1 MCDCTVTTFLLI
13 PLLQDMSPPALISRS
28 LSLPSCQED
37 IRRPS
42 LTYPT
47 RQPSQM
53 VCLDTPL
60 TPPMSPKLN
69 KDIRIEDQHDQTEP
83 ESSQLQVQEI
93 PQDAPQLMEVDT
105 DDVVPLHRPQ
115 RLLEDEK
122 VHLQRSGIKLSDFEV
137 RGTLGMQS
145 LLNLFTLLA
154 YSFLQGQGPSGRC
167 SSFAIG
173 TQLHNQLRTHRAIS
187 R

>member
-1 MCDCTVTTFLLI
+1 
-13 PLLQDMSPPALISRS
+13 MSPPALISRS
-28 LSLPSCQED
+28 LSLPSPQD

-47 RQPSQM
+47 PQPSQM

-69 KDIRIEDQHDQTEP
+69 NDIFIEDHHDQTES
-83 ESSQLQVQEI
+83 ESKEKDHSQNVQDV
-93 PQDAPQLMEVDT
+93 PQDVPQPIEI

-122 VHLQRSGIKLSDFEV
+122 VHLQRSEIKLSDLEV
-137 RGTLGMQS
+137 RRTLGMHWLVK
-145 LLNLFTLLA
+145 LLCFACLL
-154 YSFLQGQGPSGRC
+154 SFLQGQEPSGKC
-167 SSFAIG
+167 SSFANE
-173 TQLHNQLRTHRAIS
+173 TQLHIQLYKQKAIS
-187 R
+187 Q

>member
-1 MCDCTVTTFLLI
+1 
-13 PLLQDMSPPALISRS
+13 MSPPALISRS
-28 LSLPSCQED
+28 LSLPSSQED
-37 IRRPS
+37 IRGPS

-69 KDIRIEDQHDQTEP
+69 KDVFIEDQHDQTES
-83 ESSQLQVQEI
+83 ESKEIDQLQNVQDV
-93 PQDAPQLMEVDT
+93 PQDVPQPMET

-137 RGTLGMQS
+137 RGTLGMHGLS
-145 LLNLFTLLA
+145 NFFALLA
-154 YSFLQGQGPSGRC
+154 YFLFFRDRNLRESAPRSPPKHSCTVNCTNTKPFRDESPSK
-167 SSFAIG
+167 
-173 TQLHNQLRTHRAIS
+173 N
-187 R
+187 

>member
-1 MCDCTVTTFLLI
+1 
-13 PLLQDMSPPALISRS
+13 MSPPALISSRS
-28 LSLPSCQED
+28 LSLPTSSQDD

-60 TPPMSPKLN
+60 TPPMSPKL
-69 KDIRIEDQHDQTEP
+69 DQDVPIKEQRNQAE
-83 ESSQLQVQEI
+83 ESKETGQLQYLDDNI
-93 PQDAPQLMEVDT
+93 QDTAEPMDVDT
-105 DDVVPLHRPQ
+105 ANNEAPLHRPQ

-137 RGTLGMQS
+137 RGTLGM
-145 LLNLFTLLA
+145 LNCLSNL
-154 YSFLQGQGPSGRC
+154 
-167 SSFAIG
+167 
-173 TQLHNQLRTHRAIS
+173 
-187 R
+187 